1 MLHLTHVSLYAHP
14 YVGSRRVSLGSDASG
29 GGWEGCFITVGT
41 LFNTAIIMHCSLAE
55 TVISAIRLLIP
66 HMFISHRII

>member
-41 LFNTAIIMHCSLAE
+41 LFNTAIIMHCSLAK
-55 TVISAIRLLIP
+55 TVLPAIQLLIP
-66 HMFISHRII
+66 YMFISHRII